1 MELSI
6 SKTELWEQIC
16 NEYDIAHSPLKAI
29 LEEKMITIKNI
40 LRNNGIK
47 CIGKYRVKNRESYF
61 SKLQKIYDNKETVLL
76 SDLLGIRIVVHFM
89 EDVSHVVSL
98 ISKQFEVIE
107 TEVKSDQLSFREFSY
122 DSTHLLITLPDTSL
136 PFITGNQ
143 RVIEI
148 QVRTTL
154 QDAWAEVEH
163 ELIYK
168 SNIHYPNKMIK
179 RKMASLNASLT
190 LSDIIFQEIRD
201 YQNNLMENKES
212 RTQLMHEKA
221 SLLSKEDFNIQTKKD
236 DNLPRPNKKNN
247 KNKESIIHEALRC
260 HSAGDYEQSIAL
272 YTKALEQDLDES
284 TMSIIYNHRGM
295 ASFMEAE
302 YTLAF
307 NDFSFSLAHNPENH
321 RTYTNR
327 GIIHKLFKRYNE
339 AIQDFLA
346 SLELNHNQP
355 EVLLHLAKTYLDD
368 DQLTNALSTVNR
380 AQSLDPELDEVH
392 LLHQR
397 ISKKLIT

>member
-1 MELSI
+1 MDLSI

-16 NEYDIAHSPLKAI
+16 NEYDIAHNPLKGV
-29 LEEKMITIKNI
+29 LEEKMITIKNL

-61 SKLQKIYDNKETVLL
+61 SKLQKIYDNKETELL
-76 SDLLGIRIVVHFM
+76 SDLLGIRIVAHFM
-89 EDVSHVVSL
+89 EDVTHAVNL
-98 ISKQFEVIE
+98 ISEQFEVIE

-221 SLLSKEDFNIQTKKD
+221 SLLSKDEFNLQTKKED
-236 DNLPRPNKKNN
+236 SPTKPNKD
-247 KNKESIIHEALRC
+247 NKESIIHEALRC
-260 HSAGDYEQSIAL
+260 HSAGDYDQSISL
-272 YTKALEQDLDES
+272 YTKALVQDLDEP
-284 TMSIIYNHRGM
+284 TLSIIYNHRGM
-295 ASFMEAE
+295 AYFMEAE

-307 NDFSFSLAHNPENH
+307 NDFSFSLAHNSENH

-327 GIIHKLFKRYNE
+327 GIIHKLFKRYDE
-339 AIQDFLA
+339 AIQDFLT
-346 SLELNHNQP
+346 SIELNHNQP
-355 EVLLHLAKTYLDD
+355 EVLLHLAKTYLED
-368 DQLTNALSTVNR
+368 DQLTNALTTVNR
-380 AQSLDPELDEVH
+380 AQSLDPALDEVH

-397 ISKKLIT
+397 ISKKLIP